1 MSNQL
6 IVFPVTCAFF
16 FIEALVH
23 YHIGKTGSAFGL
35 SWPPPDE
42 LAKIVISIVIC
53 GALSSA
59 ATTAI
64 EGYMARRSGAKAKTK

>member
-1 MSNQL
+1 VCNL
-6 IVFPVTCAFF
+6 AF
-16 FIEALVH
+16 VSCVSPPQ
-23 YHIGKTGSAFGL
+23 GSAFGL